1 MKGLCRDFSTTRFK
15 FSDIAII
22 RCGFRFCSHPA
33 DNLNSQA
40 RNHGSFYFNDWSLA
54 TFGFDIQGC
63 RALYE
68 CYQQVKDAPLKARK
82 LHDEM
87 QTLLEFVNQLRRSL
101 CDRLGRISHVRH
113 IK

>member
-1 MKGLCRDFSTTRFK
+1 MDPFTLTTGLSQLSDLTFK
-15 FSDIAII
+15 V
-22 RCGFRFCSHPA
+22 
-33 DNLNSQA
+33 
-40 RNHGSFYFNDWSLA
+40 
-54 TFGFDIQGC
+54 C